1 MAEILGYEVKVV
13 DDRSSF
19 ANPTLINMADRS
31 SCDDFERALDGINI
45 NPQTFVVIIT
55 RGLYT
60 DKVCLRNVITK
71 PARYIGMMGSYRKV
85 KAFKGELSRR

>member
-19 ANPTLINMADRS
+19 ANPTLINMADRII
-31 SCDDFERALDGINI
+31 CDDFERALDGINI

-85 KAFKGELSRR
+85 KAFKGELSIR